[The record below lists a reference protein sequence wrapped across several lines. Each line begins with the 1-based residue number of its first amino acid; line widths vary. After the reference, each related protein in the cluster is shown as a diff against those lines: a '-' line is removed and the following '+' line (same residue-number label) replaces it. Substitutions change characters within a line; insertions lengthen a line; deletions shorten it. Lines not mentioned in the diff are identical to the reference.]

1 MSGPSLTDANSILV
15 GTVAGL
21 IGSGYLWY
29 GKKQRKPA
37 PMVCGAL
44 LIICTYTTDNPWVLL
59 LGGVALCVAPWFF
72 RD

>member
-1 MSGPSLTDANSILV
+1 M

-21 IGSGYLWY
+21 IGGGYLWY
-29 GKKQRKPA
+29 GKKQRKAA

-44 LIICTYTTDNPWVLL
+44 LIIYTYTTDNPWLLL
-59 LGGVALCVAPWFF
+59 LGGVTLCVAPWFF